1 MNHLSI
7 KHSSV
12 KHSSVKHLQSLL
24 QTVVVVAGATMLNA
38 CSSGMLQDLSSA
50 ATQGSVVELV
60 SVPDIAVPNQSVTF
74 KLEVQIRRN
83 GFDGRVQLDLQD
95 LPQSVSANSITLEP
109 NQDVTSFV
117 LTGLTK
123 VNANASV
130 RLRFAGLE
138 LSRSV
143 SLTTAKLVLDL
154 PGGTHAQTLR
164 NISANVDS
172 SAFVAKQIYANFKGS
187 TCQVMVR
194 SLNAGFY
201 VCFNDVIQAGK
212 TYNLIMARDAIPG
225 TASITYFQGPA
236 TSVSRQALWDSIS
249 GSLKVVS
256 VSRSKIEFNISDAKF
271 VPAKGFGKNLANGDF
286 MLEASTTVTDISN
299 LP

>member
-1 MNHLSI
+1 MNH
-7 KHSSV
+7 HSF
-12 KHSSVKHLQSLL
+12 KHLKSLL
-24 QTVVVVAGATMLNA
+24 QTVVVVAGATLLNA
-38 CSSGMLQDLSSA
+38 CSSGMLDLSS
-50 ATQGSVVELV
+50 TESEGSAVGLSSIPNIV
-60 SVPDIAVPNQSVTF
+60 SPGQKMPGSI
-74 KLEVQIRRN
+74 KLEVQVRRA

-95 LPQSVSANSITLEP
+95 LPQGASANSVTLEP
-109 NQDVTSFV
+109 NQDVASFV

-123 VNANASV
+123 VNANVAV

-138 LSRSV
+138 LIRSV

-164 NISANVDS
+164 NINSNVDS
-172 SAFVAKQIYANFKGS
+172 SAFVTKQIYANFKGS

-194 SLNAGFY
+194 SVNAGLY
-201 VCFNDVIQAGK
+201 VCFNEVIQAGK
-212 TYNLIMARDAIPG
+212 TYNLITTRVAIPG

-236 TSVSRQALWDSIS
+236 TNSSRQALWDSIS

-256 VSRSKIEFNISDAKF
+256 VSRSKIEFSINAAKF
-271 VPAKGFGKNLANGDF
+271 APSKGFGKNLANGEF
-286 MLEASTTVTDISN
+286 RLESSTTVTDIGN